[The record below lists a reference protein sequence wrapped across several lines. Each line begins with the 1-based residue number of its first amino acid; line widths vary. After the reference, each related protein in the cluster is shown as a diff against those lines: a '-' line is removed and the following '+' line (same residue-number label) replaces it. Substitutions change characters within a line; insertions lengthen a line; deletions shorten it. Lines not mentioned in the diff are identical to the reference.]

1 MHSPTTPTE
10 APGTRPRRSR
20 SPTVTSRACSA
31 ARWHGPPGCRLQRS
45 RFAWRSARWR
55 SCCSPASACF
65 RASPVASA
73 TRGATQ
79 SWAGRYGRACDGGR
93 ARRPRRSAASY
104 PSDGSRRERASFG
117 SAGSEPCKKSS
128 QTTPTRKLL
137 HGPPRQRARLAVCVL
152 PPAHGREAHPDRRR
166 ELLLAHAQVLSQG
179 TDVPRDVIHFTSP
192 PTWGR
197 STVTPSAFLLAL
209 DVANACDVSPAAVAP
224 APVRQPAQARAQRDA
239 VE

>member
-20 SPTVTSRACSA
+20 SPTVTSRVCSA

-55 SCCSPASACF
+55 SCCSPASACS

-93 ARRPRRSAASY
+93 ARRGRPRRSAASY
-104 PSDGSRRERASFG
+104 PSDRSRRERASFG
-117 SAGSEPCKKSS
+117 VDRIRALQEAFTE
-128 QTTPTRKLL
+128 TTPTRKLL

-166 ELLLAHAQVLSQG
+166 ELLLAHAKALSQG
-179 TDVPRDVIHFTSP
+179 TDVPHDVIHFTF
-192 PTWGR
+192 
-197 STVTPSAFLLAL
+197 PS
-209 DVANACDVSPAAVAP
+209 DVGEVHG
-224 APVRQPAQARAQRDA
+224 DA
-239 VE
+239 VGFPPGT